1 MNQLTLLGIEIDN
14 KLNFGK
20 DVPAICKKA
29 NNQLNAI
36 SRISAVLWQKEKEIL
51 INSFAY
57 SSSTANL
64 LYDTLQPAKGLKK

>member
-1 MNQLTLLGIEIDN
+1 MIEIVN

-20 DVPAICKKA
+20 HVPAICQKA

-36 SRISAVLWQKEKEIL
+36 SRITAVVWWQKEIEIL
-51 INSFAY
+51 INYFAC

-64 LYDTLQPAKGLKK
+64 LYETLQTANGLKK

>member
-1 MNQLTLLGIEIDN
+1 MIEIVN

-20 DVPAICKKA
+20 HVPAICQKA

-36 SRISAVLWQKEKEIL
+36 SRITAVVWWQKEKEI
-51 INSFAY
+51 IHYFAY

-64 LYDTLQPAKGLKK
+64 SYDALQPANGLKK